1 MLLYHGGALFGIAT
15 DDPQSLGGPTSISK
29 MFPIVKLNSKFLFE
43 QIRLTIDAI
52 NQLSGE
58 VKVVISNGS
67 RNNQGFFRMFDTE
80 PQQPLK
86 LIYIRYMTL
95 SIC

>member
-1 MLLYHGGALFGIAT
+1 MLSYHGGALFGIAT
-15 DDPQSLGGPTSISK
+15 DYPQSLGGPTSVSK
-29 MFPIVKLNSKFLFE
+29 MLPIVKLTSKFLFE